1 MPNNKFQTYK
11 DKSGKYRFRL
21 LAGNTQV
28 ILHSEGYDSKVACKN
43 GIDSVKKNG
52 TVKCRFIINQSK
64 NGKYHFNL
72 VDANKEVIG
81 INQMYASRDT
91 ARKGIASV
99 MRNTKSQIEDLS

>member
-43 GIDSVKKNG
+43 GIDSVKKMEQLN
-52 TVKCRFIINQSK
+52 V
-64 NGKYHFNL
+64 
-72 VDANKEVIG
+72 
-81 INQMYASRDT
+81 
-91 ARKGIASV
+91 
-99 MRNTKSQIEDLS
+99 DLSLISRRMANIISI